1 MGKPPPSE
9 VVAAELDV
17 VEIDSPDAAKPRLLQ
32 EVSPTALV
40 VLLDLLVR
48 VMVID
53 VLLEVV
59 PGITTFLA
67 DTAVPTVALDHFY
80 MGSPC

>member
-1 MGKPPPSE
+1 M
-9 VVAAELDV
+9 AAELDV
-17 VEIDSPDAAKPRLLQ
+17 VEILSPYASKPRLLQ
-32 EVSPTALV
+32 EVIPAALV